1 MNLKFVRFVRFV
13 RFFYDI
19 FILPKQERHLN
30 VVINPK

>member
-19 FILPKQERHLN
+19 IKLPKQEPPTNGL
-30 VVINPK
+30 

>member
-19 FILPKQERHLN
+19 FILPKQEPPTNGL
-30 VVINPK
+30 